1 MNSVMHPSEVKWSYS
16 SLKDYANCPK
26 QYQEI
31 KVLKR
36 FTKFPTEQ
44 MRYGTEVHKALE
56 DYVGEDTPLPKNY
69 ERFKSQLD
77 PLKEMEGIK
86 FPEHRMAI
94 TFNRQ
99 PCTWG
104 AKDYWVRGI
113 ADLLVINGEK
123 AYVVDYKT
131 GSNKYPDPKQLQLMA
146 LMTFA
151 HFPQVNVVHA
161 GLLFVMHEHFIP
173 ETYTRDKIESYW
185 EDFQWNLERLHNSYV
200 TDTWQANP
208 TPLCGWCPV
217 TTCEFHKPR

>member
-1 MNSVMHPSEVKWSYS
+1 MQPSEVKWSYS
-16 SLKDYANCPK
+16 SLKDYANCPR

-94 TFNRQ
+94 TFDRQ

-113 ADLLVINGEK
+113 ADLLVVNGEK

-151 HFPQVNVVHA
+151 HFPQVNTVHA

-200 TDTWQANP
+200 TNTWQANP

>member
-1 MNSVMHPSEVKWSYS
+1 MQPSEVKWSYS
-16 SLKDYANCPK
+16 SLKDYANCPR

-94 TFNRQ
+94 TFDRQ

-151 HFPQVNVVHA
+151 HFPQVNTVHA

-200 TDTWQANP
+200 TNTWQANP